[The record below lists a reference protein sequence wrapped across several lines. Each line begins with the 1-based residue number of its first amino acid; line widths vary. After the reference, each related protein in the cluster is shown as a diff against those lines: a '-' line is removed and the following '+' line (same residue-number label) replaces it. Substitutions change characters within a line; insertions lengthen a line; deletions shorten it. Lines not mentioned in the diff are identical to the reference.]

1 MADTTASRLDPGY
14 RTALLFSAVLN
25 GLMFFVEGGVGLH
38 IGSAALL
45 ADAMDFLEDT
55 GLYSIGVIAIAWSVR
70 RRAGAALVMAAAM
83 AGVGGVAVWQIVERL
98 LLGGAPAPAPMAAT
112 AALALAVNVLCA
124 SRLARWKHGDA
135 GMRSIWLST
144 RNDAILNM
152 ATIAA
157 AGVVALTAAGWADI
171 ALGALIAAVN
181 LWAALGIARQA
192 LAERKGATP

>member
-1 MADTTASRLDPGY
+1 MTADTPTRLDPGY
-14 RTALLFSAVLN
+14 RAALLFSALLN
-25 GLMFFVEGGVGLH
+25 GLMFFVEGGVGLG

-55 GLYSIGVIAIAWSVR
+55 GLYGIAVIAITWSAR
-70 RRAGAALVMAAAM
+70 GRANAALVMAATM
-83 AGVGGVAVWQIVERL
+83 ASVGGVAIWQIIERL

-124 SRLARWKHGDA
+124 SRLSRWKRGDA

-152 ATIAA
+152 ATVAA
-157 AGVVALTAAGWADI
+157 AGVVALTASGWADI
-171 ALGALIAAVN
+171 ALGGLIAGVN
-181 LWAALGIARQA
+181 LWAAFGIARQA
-192 LAERKGATP
+192 LAEREGATP

>member
-1 MADTTASRLDPGY
+1 MGAAPTHLEPGY
-14 RTALLFSAVLN
+14 RSALLFSAALN
-25 GLMFFVEGGVGLH
+25 GLMFFVEGGVGLT

-55 GLYSIGVIAIAWSVR
+55 GLYGIAVVAIGWSALG
-70 RRAGAALVMAAAM
+70 RANAGLVMAAAM
-83 AGVGGVAVWQIVERL
+83 AAVGGVAVWQIVERL

-124 SRLARWKHGDA
+124 SRLSRWKRGDA
-135 GMRSIWLST
+135 SMRSIWLST
-144 RNDAILNM
+144 RNDAVLNL

-157 AGVVALTAAGWADI
+157 AGVVALTTAGWADI
-171 ALGALIAAVN
+171 VLGSLIAAVN

-192 LAERKGATP
+192 LDERRGARL